1 MDGLELETDA
11 DGRLVLIDAEGHRH
25 AGVVPVRC
33 FPLTDPDR
41 WLSLCDSHGKELT
54 IIADPDQLPPEA
66 RSVLNDY
73 RRRHEFIPSI
83 ERIERITIR
92 PDAVQWQVVTDR
104 GPHTFQ
110 IRSDDDVRRL
120 SPQTVLVIDA
130 AGTHYRIADVG
141 ALDVASRKLLDRYL

>member
-1 MDGLELETDA
+1 MDDFELQTDA
-11 DGRLVLIDAEGHRH
+11 EGRLVLVDAEGHRH
-25 AGVVPVRC
+25 SGVVPVRC

-41 WLSLCDSHGKELT
+41 WLSLCDGHGKELAC
-54 IIADPDQLPPEA
+54 IDEPADLPDEA
-66 RSVLNDY
+66 RAILGEY

-92 PDAVQWQVVTDR
+92 PDAVEWAVVTDR
-104 GPHTFQ
+104 GPHVFR

-130 AGTHYRIADVG
+130 AGTHYRIADLA
-141 ALDVASRKLLDRYL
+141 ALDTPSRKLLDRYL